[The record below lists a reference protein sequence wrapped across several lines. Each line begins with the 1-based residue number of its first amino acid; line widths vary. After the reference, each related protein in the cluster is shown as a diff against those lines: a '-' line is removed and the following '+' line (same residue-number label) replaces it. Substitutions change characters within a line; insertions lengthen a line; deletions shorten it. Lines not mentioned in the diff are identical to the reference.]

1 MFWGKK
7 KGALEMEVLRVLEEK
22 IAQLIQKKHEDA
34 EQILNLKAQVN
45 LLEEERERFLEE
57 KQKLEETLLLRSSKD
72 AEADEEREIARMTV
86 DELIQN
92 IDSVLAQELP
102 Q

>member
-1 MFWGKK
+1 
-7 KGALEMEVLRVLEEK
+7 MEVLRVLEEK